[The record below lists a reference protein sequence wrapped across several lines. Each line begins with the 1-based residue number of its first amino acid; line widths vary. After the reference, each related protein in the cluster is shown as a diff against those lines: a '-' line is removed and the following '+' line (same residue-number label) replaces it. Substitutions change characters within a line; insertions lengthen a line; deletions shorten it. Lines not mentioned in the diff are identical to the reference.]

1 MSNEKQIYNNKKRQ
15 DNQRIRQNNFIAAML
30 AIMAFLTAIVCV
42 ATHASD
48 STGKPPAIDT
58 SMAEGA
64 GMAQGAGVCASPAL
78 PDNAPDA
85 ENSNSTENILIER
98 IKESETLYGYKCPMT
113 DWSGYDFAEF
123 TEYSIPADFVRYGG
137 AFPLCL
143 QAYTYIK
150 CREYGVDYALILA
163 MIETESSYKSGA
175 VSYDGKC
182 KGFMQINPG
191 FHADRMERI
200 GAEDLFNP
208 YDNIAVGVD
217 FFSELLHKYDENI
230 FKALAAY
237 NMGATG
243 AYQNLWSKGIFE
255 YSYTDKITQRA
266 ERINNEIKGGN
277 AQ

>member
-1 MSNEKQIYNNKKRQ
+1 MNNRKQNFNN
-15 DNQRIRQNNFIAAML
+15 RIRRNNNGIRRNNFIAGMI
-30 AIMAFLTAIVCV
+30 AITVFLIAIVCV
-42 ATHASD
+42 VVYAS
-48 STGKPPAIDT
+48 SDT
-58 SMAEGA
+58 DISPGLNTSAEISAGA
-64 GMAQGAGVCASPAL
+64 GNLFTVNASVSPT
-78 PDNAPDA
+78 PDNTPDA
-85 ENSNSTENILIER
+85 EITPENLLVER
-98 IKESETLYGYKCPMT
+98 IKESETLYGYECPVT
-113 DWSGYDFAEF
+113 DWSGYDFTEF
-123 TEYSIPADFVRYGG
+123 TEYNIPADFVRYGG

-163 MIETESSYKSGA
+163 MIETESSYKPGA

-182 KGFMQINPG
+182 KGFIQINPG

-217 FFSELLHKYDENI
+217 FISELLHKYDENI
-230 FKALAAY
+230 LKALAAY

-243 AYQNLWSKGIFE
+243 AYRNLWSKGIFE
-255 YSYTDKITQRA
+255 YSYTDKVTQRA
-266 ERINNEIKGGN
+266 ERINNEIKRGN